1 MHRDIKPENILMTHE
16 GDPKIADFG
25 IAKPLDKQNYAWK
38 NTPRRGVPKYMAPE
52 FLFGGDYDY
61 PADIYAL
68 AVTFFDCL
76 EEAGML
82 LESFKIQK
90 E

>member
-1 MHRDIKPENILMTHE
+1 
-16 GDPKIADFG
+16 
-25 IAKPLDKQNYAWK
+25 
-38 NTPRRGVPKYMAPE
+38 MAPE

-61 PADIYAL
+61 PADIFAL